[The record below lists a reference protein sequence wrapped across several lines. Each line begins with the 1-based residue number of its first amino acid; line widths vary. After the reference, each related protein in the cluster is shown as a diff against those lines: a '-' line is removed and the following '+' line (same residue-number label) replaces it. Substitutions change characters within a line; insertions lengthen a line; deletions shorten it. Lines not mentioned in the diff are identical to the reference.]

1 MSEYKKRSGSTLRE
15 YNINV
20 VIEKLRQGMNET
32 DVLNELAMAFCPDT
46 RIDYLNI
53 AKEKLKMEK
62 SETSQP
68 QNNSVKPVKE
78 EKPQIEQKEE
88 SATEYMQRKTKEEN
102 KRDFS
107 LDLYNFIK
115 INNYENLSDSELIE
129 KINIE
134 IKNEKLKAN
143 WIKQIKEGSKND

>member
-1 MSEYKKRSGSTLRE
+1 MSEYRKRSGSTLRE

-20 VIEKLRQGMNET
+20 VVEKLRQGMNET

-46 RIDYLNI
+46 RIDYLNT
-53 AKEKLKMEK
+53 AKEKLKNSGK
-62 SETSQP
+62 S
-68 QNNSVKPVKE
+68 VKE

-88 SATEYMQRKTKEEN
+88 SSTEYIQRKSKEEN

-134 IKNEKLKAN
+134 IKNEKIKAN
-143 WIKQIKEGSKND
+143 WIRQIKEGSKND

>member
-1 MSEYKKRSGSTLRE
+1 MSEYRKRSGSTLRE

-20 VIEKLRQGMNET
+20 VVEKLRQGMNET

-46 RIDYLNI
+46 RIDYLNT

-68 QNNSVKPVKE
+68 QNNSSKSVKE
-78 EKPQIEQKEE
+78 EKPQIQQEIEKE
-88 SATEYMQRKTKEEN
+88 
-102 KRDFS
+102 RDFT
-107 LDLYNFIK
+107 LDLNEFIK
-115 INNYENLSDSELIE
+115 SNHYEKLSDLELIE
-129 KINIE
+129 KINTLR
-134 IKNEKLKAN
+134 NEKLKTN